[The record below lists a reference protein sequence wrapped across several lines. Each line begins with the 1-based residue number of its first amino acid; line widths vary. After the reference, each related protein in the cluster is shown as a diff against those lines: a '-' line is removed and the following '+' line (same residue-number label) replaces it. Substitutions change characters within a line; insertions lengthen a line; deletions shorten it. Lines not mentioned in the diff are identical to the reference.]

1 MKWPASDCVPRAGQG
16 RPQGAPLRRRWFSL
30 GRRSANVRHDA
41 GVASS
46 GDKPQRYIF
55 LCRLGDVQVGQVVVG
70 VPRSGRLLPPEEDSY
85 EVVLEYAIDV
95 GKAGVRQPAKLV
107 GECSV
112 VVQLAAAPDALLDLR
127 FIGAGRSYFL

>member
-16 RPQGAPLRRRWFSL
+16 RPQGEPRRRRWFSL

-55 LCRLGDVQVGQVVVG
+55 LCRLSAVHVGQVVVS
-70 VPRSGRLLPPEEDSY
+70 VPRLGWLLAPVEDSY
-85 EVVLEYAIDV
+85 EVVLENAIDV

-112 VVQLAAAPDALLDLR
+112 VV
-127 FIGAGRSYFL
+127 